1 MNKQRIIISL
11 GIVCIA
17 SLCSCSHNEET
28 EDANQPVELGIKTS
42 IALTRAVETGE
53 AFTDGQYI
61 AVYANSTTTNT
72 TTNNYAVYTFTSNAW
87 GASSSDKIYLSA
99 EPATIYAHYPAYSGT
114 GTSTPLTVNDYNSG
128 SGVTASSTVNVS
140 TFEGVTTGA
149 DDNNKITITGSSNTN
164 DINAA
169 PGETDYMYATKPN
182 DTSQPQASNGK
193 STAPNSA
200 LTKSVNLQMNHA
212 LTMVSFRIYK
222 DENYHNTGKLTK
234 IELKNA
240 SGNTPLSKASTS
252 NFTTMNIS
260 DGTITLPGSNQE
272 AAVYTRYIYQN
283 SDAGYIIKEAPSG
296 SNPENSPA
304 FSILVFPV
312 ASISANAIKVTFTI
326 DGTPYEISIPSSS
339 GTSWQAGNNNIYK
352 VTMNSIGL
360 EIGTVTIKQWS
371 SQATVNG
378 GNLVNDNI

>member
-1 MNKQRIIISL
+1 
-11 GIVCIA
+11 
-17 SLCSCSHNEET
+17 
-28 EDANQPVELGIKTS
+28 
-42 IALTRAVETGE
+42 
-53 AFTDGQYI
+53 
-61 AVYANSTTTNT
+61 
-72 TTNNYAVYTFTSNAW
+72 
-87 GASSSDKIYLSA
+87 
-99 EPATIYAHYPAYSGT
+99 
-114 GTSTPLTVNDYNSG
+114 
-128 SGVTASSTVNVS
+128 
-140 TFEGVTTGA
+140 
-149 DDNNKITITGSSNTN
+149 
-164 DINAA
+164 
-169 PGETDYMYATKPN
+169 
-182 DTSQPQASNGK
+182 
-193 STAPNSA
+193 
-200 LTKSVNLQMNHA
+200 
-212 LTMVSFRIYK
+212 
-222 DENYHNTGKLTK
+222 
-234 IELKNA
+234 
-240 SGNTPLSKASTS
+240 
-252 NFTTMNIS
+252 MNIS